1 MYIITAGINHNLQ
14 WIFDDLAKKMM
25 ERCYAPCLFLLA
37 VLFIVSSSAADSNGS
52 DRRNLL
58 SNGLGLTPPMGYSLP
73 LLFFPSHSLSRCK
86 YINFI
91 CIPFA
96 ISRFLSK
103 LRLIR
108 LL

>member
-1 MYIITAGINHNLQ
+1 MYIIKAGINHNLQ

-73 LLFFPSHSLSRCK
+73 SFFSPHSLSLCK
-86 YINFI
+86 YINLI